1 MLKRIIKLAA
11 CTRTRLTVIASTFFL
26 CCGITGSVQALP
38 FNQINQVYFFGDS
51 LSDSG
56 FNNLLPFVAGF
67 PVGKAPTYTTYGGY
81 TWSQYVA
88 RDVKGFLLPAGYPV
102 PNPSDMITN
111 NTTPLSTPGPAP
123 VAPILD
129 GVCYA
134 AGGSTTNSTGVG
146 TPYAPSLTAQVSNFL
161 NRVVIEPNDVL
172 FLWAG
177 ANDLL
182 ALLLAPTPP
191 TQLQLLTAANTAAT
205 NIANQ
210 VALLSDSGAQRVVV
224 MSLPNMGYTPLILGA
239 AASNPS
245 LPASIKSVT
254 FSFNSML
261 NQALGRVIQTHPSTK
276 ILYIDV
282 YDLLDNVILAA
293 QAGQPYVVAG
303 ESFKFVNYNTPA
315 CGNVVSALFCPP
327 GTPQGYIF
335 ADTLHPTDEAH
346 RLLSLYLESQ
356 LYNWA

>member
-1 MLKRIIKLAA
+1 MLKRIITLAER
-11 CTRTRLTVIASTFFL
+11 TRTRLAVMASSVFL
-26 CCGITGSVQALP
+26 CCGITDSVQALP
-38 FNQINQVYFFGDS
+38 FNQIHQVYFFGDS

-56 FNNLLPFVAGF
+56 FNNLLPFTPNF
-67 PVGKAPTYTTYGGY
+67 PAGKAPTYTTYGGY

-88 RDVKGFLLPAGYPV
+88 RDVKGFLLPVGYPV
-102 PNPSDMITN
+102 PNPPDTITN
-111 NTTPLSTPGPAP
+111 NTTPLSLPVVAP
-123 VAPILD
+123 VSPVLD

-146 TPYAPSLTAQVSNFL
+146 TPYAPSLAAQVSNFL
-161 NRVVIEPNDVL
+161 NQVVIEPNDVI
-172 FLWAG
+172 FVWSG

-182 ALLLAPTPP
+182 KLLLSPTPP
-191 TQLQLLTAANTAAT
+191 TQFQLLMAANYAAT

-210 VALLSDSGAQRVVV
+210 VALLSDRGARRIVI
-224 MSLPNMGYTPLILGA
+224 MSLPNIGYTPLILGA

-261 NQALGRVIQTHPSTK
+261 NQSIGKVIASHPYTK
-276 ILYIDV
+276 VLYVDV

-293 QAGQPYVVAG
+293 QQGKPYVVAG
-303 ESFKFVNYNTPA
+303 KTFNFVNYNTPA
-315 CGNVVSALFCPP
+315 CGNVISALFCPP
-327 GTPQGYIF
+327 GTPAGYIF

-346 RLLSLYLESQ
+346 RLLSLYVESQ
-356 LYNWA
+356 IYNWA